1 MSLKRYLDVL
11 KNIQTERGEYCE
23 CCGVQAKHGHHIIG
37 VSETGLASELVYEP
51 SNIMLLCDDCH
62 ALMHPLDRR
71 ISDWGRAR
79 KDQGQRISRQ
89 T

>member
-1 MSLKRYLDVL
+1 VALQRYLAVL
-11 KNIQTERGEYCE
+11 RRIRAERGEICE
-23 CCGVQAKHGHHIIG
+23 CCGRPAKHGHHIIG
-37 VSETGLASELVYEP
+37 VSEMGLASELVYEP

-62 ALMHPLDRR
+62 SLMHPNDRR

-79 KDQGQRISRQ
+79 KDRWRRISRR